1 MSGDFLPEGTL
12 RGLPGPLPADERIL
26 WQGAPTIAGL
36 LVRVFHAR
44 LVMVWFAATAA
55 AFGLACDSL
64 QSALGVVGPTLLI
77 GMAGIGVLALLSWLT
92 HRTTVYTITDR
103 RVVLHAG
110 IALPITINLPFSK
123 IEGAGLRAFTD
134 GSGDVPLQLQA
145 GVRVA
150 YLQLWP
156 HGRPW
161 HLSQPEPM
169 MRSVPDAAGVADIL
183 AQAFAARTQGFG
195 ALPVVVARSEV
206 AGRGRNDNGHLVA
219 AE

>member
-12 RGLPGPLPADERIL
+12 RGLPGPLPDGERIL
-26 WQGAPTIAGL
+26 WQGAPTTAGL
-36 LVRVFHAR
+36 LMRVFHAR
-44 LVMVWFAATAA
+44 PVMLWFAATAA
-55 AFGLACDSL
+55 AFGLACDSA
-64 QSALGVVGPTLLI
+64 QAALAVAGPTLLI
-77 GMAGIGVLALLSWLT
+77 GTAGIAVLTVLAWLT
-92 HRTTVYTITDR
+92 HRTTIYTITDR

-110 IALPITINLPFSK
+110 IALPITINLPFAE
-123 IEGAGLRAFTD
+123 IESAGLRAFTD

-161 HLSQPEPM
+161 RLSRPEPM
-169 MRSVPDAAGVADIL
+169 MRSVPDAAGVADLL
-183 AQAFAARTQGFG
+183 AQAFAARTRGIG
-195 ALPVVVARSEV
+195 AMPVVVTRSEV
-206 AGRGRNDNGHLVA
+206 AGRGQNDDGFRVA

>member
-1 MSGDFLPEGTL
+1 MSGDFLPEGTPH
-12 RGLPGPLPADERIL
+12 GLPGPLPDGERIL
-26 WQGAPTIAGL
+26 WQGAPTTAGL
-36 LVRVFHAR
+36 LVRVFHAP
-44 LVMVWFAATAA
+44 LVMLWFAATAA
-55 AFGLACDSL
+55 AFGLACDSA
-64 QSALGVVGPTLLI
+64 QVALTVAGPTLLI
-77 GMAGIGVLALLSWLT
+77 GTAGIGVLTLLAWLT
-92 HRTTVYTITDR
+92 HRTTVYTVTDR

-123 IEGAGLRAFTD
+123 IESASLRAFAD

-161 HLSQPEPM
+161 RLTRPEPM
-169 MRSVPDAAGVADIL
+169 MRSVPNAAGVADL
-183 AQAFAARTQGFG
+183 LSQAFAARTRGVG
-195 ALPVVVARSEV
+195 ALPVVVTRSAV
-206 AGRGRNDNGHLVA
+206 AGRGYDDDGHLVA

>member
-1 MSGDFLPEGTL
+1 MSGDFLPEGTP
-12 RGLPGPLPADERIL
+12 RGLPGPLPAGERIL
-26 WQGAPTIAGL
+26 WQGAPTTAGV

-44 LVMVWFAATAA
+44 PVMAWFAATAT
-55 AFGLACDSL
+55 AFALASDSL
-64 QSALGVVGPTLLI
+64 PAALAVAGPTLLI
-77 GMAGIGVLALLSWLT
+77 GTAGLGLLTVLAWLT

-110 IALPITINLPFSK
+110 IALPVTVNLPFPQ
-123 IEGAGLRAFTD
+123 IERAGLRAFGD
-134 GSGDVPLQLQA
+134 GSGDVPLQLRS

-161 HLSQPEPM
+161 RLSRPEPM
-169 MRSVPDAAGVADIL
+169 MRSVPDAAAVADIL
-183 AQAFAARTQGFG
+183 AQAFAARTRGTG
-195 ALPVVVARSEV
+195 TLPVVVTRSEM
-206 AGRGRNDNGHLVA
+206 AGRGQDDGRLMA

>member
-12 RGLPGPLPADERIL
+12 RGLPGPLPEGERIL
-26 WQGAPTIAGL
+26 WQGAPTTAGL

-44 LVMVWFAATAA
+44 PVMLWFAATAA

-64 QSALGVVGPTLLI
+64 PAALAVAGPTLLI
-77 GMAGIGVLALLSWLT
+77 GTAGIGLLTVLAWLT

-110 IALPITINLPFSK
+110 IALPITVNLPFSR
-123 IEGAGLRAFTD
+123 IESAGLRAFTD

-161 HLSQPEPM
+161 RLTRPEPM
-169 MRSVPDAAGVADIL
+169 MRSVPDAAGVADL
-183 AQAFAARTQGFG
+183 LSQAFAARTRGVG
-195 ALPVVVARSEV
+195 APPVVVTRSAV
-206 AGRGRNDNGHLVA
+206 AGRGYDDDGHLVA